1 MFSDLRFAMRT
12 LAKSPGFGMTAVAVL
27 ALGIGANTAIFS
39 IVSQVLLSPEG
50 VTHPERIVSL
60 RAKYDKLA
68 LRSIPV
74 SIPDFT
80 DVLNSTQFFEAAA
93 IQAGG
98 DFDYTGTGVP
108 ERLRGATVT
117 SGWFDTFG
125 ARPRLGRVFGPDE
138 DKPNANQVV
147 VLSFGAWKRLFGEDP
162 GVLGRP
168 VELNQKLYRV
178 IGVMGPEFQWPSG
191 MDLWTPLGLAPDQF
205 TENNRFNETFEAEV
219 RMRPGVTLAQ
229 ASSVVEALNMR
240 VRNSGTR
247 AGAYAKDSAWGMFL
261 VPFTDFVAGETKT
274 PLLVLLGA
282 VGLVLLIACSNIAG
296 LMLARASG
304 RSREIAVRAA
314 LGASRW
320 DLIQQTL
327 AESLLLV
334 VTGTVGG
341 LGFAYVAVRGLLL
354 LAPKNSRV
362 MFDVRMDWSVLLF
375 TALAGI
381 AAGILFGVAPAWQS
395 SRLVYYEGL
404 KEGGRSG
411 TASVARQR
419 LRGVLV
425 ASEVAL
431 ALLLLVGTGLFL
443 RSFAALENVNPGF
456 QPAGVASA
464 SVTLPRARYA
474 DESRQVAFYR
484 TVLGRLS
491 NLPGVAAV
499 AAGTPVP
506 FSGGGG
512 SASFAIEGRPS
523 PPGDPGPHGDIAVVT
538 SDYFATL
545 RVAVLAGRVF
555 TDQDRQDTERVAVID
570 ETLARQYWPD
580 QNPIG
585 QHIRLGSR
593 IPWSTIVGV
602 VAHVKNSDLAGDT
615 VKGKYYFPLYQVPSM
630 RASLIVRTQGD
641 PGALR
646 GAIREAVL
654 AVDGSEPVSNFETM
668 PDAVAESLAPRRFV
682 VTLLGVF
689 AAMALLMAVLGLYG
703 VVSYAVSQRTQEFGI
718 RVALGARRSEILG
731 MVVGQGVRLAGAGAV
746 AGLAASL
753 VLGRLLRSQLFE
765 VSPFDPVIFAG
776 MVVILVGAAMLA
788 SYIPA
793 RRATQVD
800 PMVALRH
807 E

>member
-1 MFSDLRFAMRT
+1 MRT
-12 LAKSPGFGMTAVAVL
+12 LARSPGFGITAIAVL

-80 DVLNSTQFFEAAA
+80 DVLANTQFFEAAA
-93 IQAGG
+93 MQAGA
-98 DFDYTGTGVP
+98 DFDYSGAGVP

-125 ARPRLGRVFGPDE
+125 AKPRLGRVFGPDE

-147 VLSFGAWKRLFGEDP
+147 VLSFGAWKRLFGQDP
-162 GVLGRP
+162 GVLGRS
-168 VELNQKLYRV
+168 VELNEKLYRV

-191 MDLWTPLGLAPDQF
+191 MDLWTPLGLPQDQF
-205 TENNRFNETFEAEV
+205 TENNRFNERFEAEV

-229 ASSVVEALNMR
+229 ANSVVEALNER

-247 AGAYAKDSAWGMFL
+247 GGAYAKDSAWGMFL
-261 VPFTDFVAGETKT
+261 VPFTDFVAGDTKT

-304 RSREIAVRAA
+304 RSKEIAVRAA

-320 DLIQQTL
+320 NLIRQTL

-334 VTGTVGG
+334 FAGTVAG
-341 LGFAYVAVRGLLL
+341 LGFAYAAVRGLLL
-354 LAPKNSRV
+354 LAPKNTRV
-362 MFDVRMDWSVLLF
+362 MFDVRMDVSVLLF
-375 TALAGI
+375 TAVAGI
-381 AAGILFGVAPAWQS
+381 AAGILFGIAPAWQS
-395 SRLVYYEGL
+395 SRLIHYEGL

-411 TASVARQR
+411 TAGVARQR
-419 LRGVLV
+419 LRAVLV
-425 ASEVAL
+425 MGEVAL

-474 DESRQVAFYR
+474 DGDRQIAFYR
-484 TVLGRLS
+484 TVLGRLA
-491 NLPGVAAV
+491 NLPGATAV
-499 AAGTPVP
+499 AAGTPIP
-506 FSGGGG
+506 FSGQGG
-512 SASFAIEGRPS
+512 SASFMIVGRPL
-523 PPGDPGPHGDIAVVT
+523 PPGDPGPHGDIALVT
-538 SDYFATL
+538 PDYFAVL
-545 RVAVLAGRVF
+545 KVPVLAGRVF
-555 TDQDRQDTERVAVID
+555 TDQDRLDTEKVAVID

-585 QHIRLGSR
+585 QQIQQGSR
-593 IPWSTIVGV
+593 APSATIVGV
-602 VAHVKNSDLAGDT
+602 VAHVKNSDLSGDT
-615 VKGKYYFPLYQVPSM
+615 VKGKYYFALYQMPVM
-630 RASLIVRTQGD
+630 RASLVVRTQGD
-641 PGALR
+641 PAALR

-668 PDAVAESLAPRRFV
+668 SDAVAESLAPRRFV

-689 AAMALLMAVLGLYG
+689 AGMALLMAVLGLYG
-703 VVSYAVSQRTQEFGI
+703 VISYAVSQRTQEFGI
-718 RVALGARRSEILG
+718 RVALGARHGEILG
-731 MVVGQGVRLAGAGAV
+731 MVVGQGLRMAGIGAV
-746 AGLAASL
+746 VGLAASL
-753 VLGRLLRSQLFE
+753 LLGRVLRSQLFE
-765 VSPFDPVIFAG
+765 VSPFDPLIFAG
-776 MVVILVGAAMLA
+776 MVVILVAAAMLA

-793 RRATQVD
+793 RRATRVD

-807 E
+807 D

>member
-1 MFSDLRFAMRT
+1 MLSDLRFAMRT
-12 LAKSPGFGMTAVAVL
+12 LAKSPGFGITAVAVL
-27 ALGIGANTAIFS
+27 ALGVGANTAIFS

-60 RAKYDKLA
+60 RVKYDNLA
-68 LRSIPV
+68 LKSIPV

-80 DVLNSTQFFEAAA
+80 DVLASTQFFEAAA
-93 IQAGG
+93 MQVGG
-98 DFDYTGTGVP
+98 DFDYSSAGVP

-125 ARPRLGRVFGPDE
+125 AKPRLGRVFEAGE

-147 VLSFGAWKRLFGEDP
+147 VLSYGAWKRLFGQDP
-162 GVLGRP
+162 NILGRS
-168 VELNQKLYRV
+168 VELNEKLYRV

-191 MDLWTPLGLAPDQF
+191 MDLWTPLGLPQDQF
-205 TENNRFNETFEAEV
+205 VENNRFNENFEAEV
-219 RMRPGVTLAQ
+219 RMKPGITLAQ
-229 ASSVVEALNMR
+229 ASAVVEALSMR

-247 AGAYAKDSAWGMFL
+247 MGTYAQNSAWGMFL
-261 VPFTDFVAGETKT
+261 VPFTDFVAGDTKT

-296 LMLARASG
+296 LMLARATG

-320 DLIQQTL
+320 DLIRQTL

-334 VTGTVGG
+334 LTGTVAG

-354 LAPKNSRV
+354 LAPKSSRV
-362 MFDVRMDWSVLLF
+362 LFDVRMDTSVLLF

-395 SRLVYYEGL
+395 SRMIQYEGL

-411 TASVARQR
+411 TSTAARQR
-419 LRGVLV
+419 LRGLLV
-425 ASEVAL
+425 MGEVAL

-443 RSFAALENVNPGF
+443 RSFAALENVDPGF

-464 SVTLPRARYA
+464 SVTLPRARYGDA
-474 DESRQVAFYR
+474 DRRIAFFR

-491 NLPGVAAV
+491 NVPGVSAV
-499 AAGTPVP
+499 AAGSPIP
-506 FSGGGG
+506 FSGDGG
-512 SASFAIEGRPS
+512 SASFAIEGRPA

-538 SDYFATL
+538 PDYFTAL
-545 RVAVLAGRVF
+545 KVAVRAGRVF
-555 TDQDRQDTERVAVID
+555 TDGDGQDTERVAVID

-580 QNPIG
+580 QNPLG
-585 QHIRLGSR
+585 QHIRQGSKG
-593 IPWSTIVGV
+593 PWATIVGV
-602 VAHVKNSDLAGDT
+602 VAHVKNSDLSGDT
-615 VKGKYYFPLYQVPSM
+615 VKGKYYYPLYQMPVM
-630 RASLIVRTQGD
+630 RGSLIVRTQSD
-641 PGALR
+641 PATLQS
-646 GAIREAVL
+646 AIREAVL

-668 PDAVAESLAPRRFV
+668 SKAVAESLAPRRFV

-703 VVSYAVSQRTQEFGI
+703 VISYAVSQRTQEFGI
-718 RVALGARRSEILG
+718 RVALGARHGEILS
-731 MVVGQGVRLAGAGAV
+731 MVVGQGVRMAGIGAGV
-746 AGLAASL
+746 GLIASL
-753 VLGRLLRSQLFE
+753 ALGRLLRSQLFE
-765 VSPFDPVIFAG
+765 VSPFDPRIFAG
-776 MVVILVGAAMLA
+776 MAVILVAAAMLA

-793 RRATQVD
+793 RRATRVD